1 MCFNIF
7 SSTDFVTA
15 PTLWV
20 GTNLGSVLIVLLT
33 ISSTDDE
40 RYTQPV
46 IVSPS
51 GKISTLTMNSLI
63 LFKPAINFYCI
74 SMNS

>member
-1 MCFNIF
+1 M
-7 SSTDFVTA
+7 TA

-51 GKISTLTMNSLI
+51 GKISSLTLNSLI
-63 LFKPAINFYCI
+63 FFEAAINF
-74 SMNS
+74 